1 MRLAVALCGLVA
13 MIIDEA
19 ELHGFILLTYATIIL
34 YSIYSATLYFLALRQ
49 TFKSS
54 ERLTPWIDAAVYCVL
69 IGLSGGASSIFFL
82 LFFFAII
89 EVSFR
94 WGAKTARR
102 MTNVSALLFAAIGLA
117 TAHSVLTFELNRF
130 LMRIICLLVFGYMMA
145 YWGGAEIKLKRQ
157 LKLLRD
163 INTLSNPR
171 FGVERTLRS
180 LMEKLQLHYDAD
192 ACVLLQYDRRINGYR
207 LTRIARSKLEKEMR
221 AEKVPTEL
229 VDQLLALP
237 RELAVIYNRKLRIW
251 KTGGLSYYA
260 VDVVKNK
267 RRSDG
272 LHSSKM
278 LAVALDAESF
288 VSLPLFNKGQSEGRL
303 YLTGPLGRFE
313 QSDVEF
319 LLQIIE
325 QMAPALENI
334 RLLNQLASGAA
345 ERERKKIARDLHD
358 TVIQPYIGLQYKV
371 AAIHNK
377 LTIGKDVTRDV
388 EKLLDMSLNETNG
401 LREYVCEL
409 KDVDSHKEV
418 FLAAVN
424 RYVAQF
430 QENYSIAVAVD
441 SDPDLHVDDRLSA
454 ELIQMVHEGLSNVR
468 KHTESLTSRISFKS
482 YREHLVVTIQNESP
496 VGMETISRPFT
507 PISLTERAEALG
519 GQVEL
524 EQRKEGYTII
534 RVSIPL

>member
-1 MRLAVALCGLVA
+1 MSALIA

-19 ELHGFILLTYATIIL
+19 ELHGFILLTYGTLIL
-34 YSIYSATLYFLALRQ
+34 YGIYSATLYFLALRQ
-49 TFKSS
+49 TSKFP
-54 ERLTPWIDAAVYCVL
+54 ERLTPWIDAAWYCVL
-69 IGLSGGASSIFFL
+69 IGLSGGASSIFFI

-89 EVSFR
+89 EGSFR
-94 WGAKTARR
+94 WGAKSGRR

-117 TAHSVLTFELNRF
+117 TARSVLSELNSF
-130 LMRIICLLVFGYMMA
+130 LIRINYLLVFGYMIA

-180 LMEKLQLHYDAD
+180 LMGKLQLHYDAD
-192 ACVLLQYDRRINGYR
+192 ACVLLQYDRRINRCR
-207 LTRIARSKLEKEMR
+207 LSRIARGNLEKEMR
-221 AEKVPTEL
+221 TEKVPKEL

-237 RELAVIYNRKLRIW
+237 HELAVIYNMKLRIW
-251 KTGGLSYYA
+251 KTGGLRYYA
-260 VDVVKNK
+260 VDVLKNK

-272 LHSSKM
+272 LHLSEM

-288 VSLPLFNKGQSEGRL
+288 VSLPLFYKGQTEGRL
-303 YLTGPLGRFE
+303 YLTGPPGRFE

-319 LLQIIE
+319 LVQISE
-325 QMAPALENI
+325 QMAPVLENI

-358 TVIQPYIGLQYKV
+358 TVIQPYLGLQYKV

-377 LTIGKDVTRDV
+377 LTTGEDVTRDV
-388 EKLLDMSLNETNG
+388 EKLLDLSVNETNG
-401 LREYVCEL
+401 LREYVYEL
-409 KDVDSHKEV
+409 KDVNSDKEG

-424 RYVAQF
+424 RYVEQF
-430 QENYSIAVAVD
+430 QENYGIAVEVEC
-441 SDPDLHVDDRLSA
+441 DPDLHLDDRLSA

-482 YREHLVVTIQNESP
+482 YREHLVVTIQNESLA
-496 VGMETISRPFT
+496 GMGTISRPFT

-524 EQRKEGYTII
+524 EQREEGYTII
-534 RVSIPL
+534 RISIPL

>member
-1 MRLAVALCGLVA
+1 MSALVA
-13 MIIDEA
+13 VIIDEA
-19 ELHGFILLTYATIIL
+19 ELDGVILLTYATLIL

-49 TFKSS
+49 TFKSP
-54 ERLTPWIDAAVYCVL
+54 ERLTPWIDAAWYCVL
-69 IGLSGGASSIFFL
+69 IGLSGGARSIFFL

-94 WGAKTARR
+94 WGAKTGRR
-102 MTNVSALLFAAIGLA
+102 MTNVSALLFAVIGLA
-117 TAHSVLTFELNRF
+117 TARSVLMFELNRF
-130 LMRIICLLVFGYMMA
+130 LMRLIYLLVFGYMIA
-145 YWGGAEIKLKRQ
+145 YWGGAEIKLKRR
-157 LKLLRD
+157 LKLLRN

-171 FGVERTLRS
+171 FGVEQTLLS

-192 ACVLLQYDRRINGYR
+192 ACVLLLYDRRINRYR
-207 LTRIARSKLEKEMR
+207 MSWIARSKLEKEMR
-221 AEKVPTEL
+221 AEKVPKEL
-229 VDQLLALP
+229 VDQLLTLP
-237 RELAVIYNRKLRIW
+237 YELAVIYNIKPRIW
-251 KTGGLSYYA
+251 KTGGLRYYA

-272 LHSSKM
+272 LHASKM
-278 LAVALDAESF
+278 LAVALDAESL
-288 VSLPLFNKGQSEGRL
+288 VSLPLFNKGKSEGRL
-303 YLTGPLGRFE
+303 YLTGPPGRFE

-319 LLQIIE
+319 LLQIVE

-345 ERERKKIARDLHD
+345 ERERKKIAHDLHD

-371 AAIHNK
+371 AAIRNK
-377 LTIGKDVTRDV
+377 LATGKDVARDV
-388 EKLLDMSLNETNG
+388 EKLLDMTVNETNG
-401 LREYVCEL
+401 LREYVYEL
-409 KDVDSHKEV
+409 KDTGGDKEV

-424 RYVAQF
+424 RYIEQF
-430 QENYSIAVAVD
+430 QENYGIAVEVD
-441 SDPDLHVDDRLSA
+441 SDPDLHLDDRLSA

-482 YREHLVVTIQNESP
+482 RRDHLVVSIQNESP
-496 VGMETISRPFT
+496 AGLETISRPFT

-519 GQVEL
+519 GQVEM
-524 EQRKEGYTII
+524 EQHKEGYTIV

>member
-1 MRLAVALCGLVA
+1 MALCGLVA